1 MNIKFRIKRQT
12 FVHLNEFGYEA
23 RGSNQTL

>member
-12 FVHLNEFGYEA
+12 FMRLNEFGYEA
-23 RGSNQTL
+23 SGSNQTL